1 MVDQRVCGSVCG
13 GVEMTEEDSTAVEGA
28 GSALLGMGTSADWTK
43 EDVGVHSNV
52 LGDAGD
58 VAGYLD
64 SRNHEVTC
72 SKRVF
77 GLALGVVAMRE
88 VSSSCRDVGHRKLV
102 RVVGWV
108 LMIAMVSA
116 GGGLKVVRVLLV
128 LGGGVASL
136 VLVGGVGWFMVV
148 VVVREEWKR

>member
-1 MVDQRVCGSVCG
+1 MRATIVDTGCSAIAMVDQRVCGSVCG

-58 VAGYLD
+58 VAGCLD

-88 VSSSCRDVGHRKLV
+88 VSSSCRDVGHRK
-102 RVVGWV
+102 
-108 LMIAMVSA
+108 
-116 GGGLKVVRVLLV
+116 
-128 LGGGVASL
+128 
-136 VLVGGVGWFMVV
+136 
-148 VVVREEWKR
+148 

>member
-13 GVEMTEEDSTAVEGA
+13 GVEMTEEDSTAVEWA

-58 VAGYLD
+58 VVGYFD

-72 SKRVF
+72 LKRVF
-77 GLALGVVAMRE
+77 GVASGVVAMRE
-88 VSSSCRDVGHRKLV
+88 VSLSCRDVGHRK
-102 RVVGWV
+102 
-108 LMIAMVSA
+108 
-116 GGGLKVVRVLLV
+116 
-128 LGGGVASL
+128 
-136 VLVGGVGWFMVV
+136 
-148 VVVREEWKR
+148 